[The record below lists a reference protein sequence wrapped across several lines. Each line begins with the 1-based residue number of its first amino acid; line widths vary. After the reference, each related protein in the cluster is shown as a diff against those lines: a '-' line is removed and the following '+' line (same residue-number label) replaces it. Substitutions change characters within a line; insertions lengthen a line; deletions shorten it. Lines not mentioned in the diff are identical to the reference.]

1 MAKQKKPH
9 RGIVPVSSRDRA
21 PETVSAARAPFRL
34 GAVGVVALAVV
45 VLLILIAVAIP
56 LRNYF
61 QQRAEIARTEES
73 ILAKQQQIED
83 LTGELERYRSEA
95 YIREQARLR
104 LGVIEEGETAFRILD
119 PALENDATVT
129 SDGTEQEPR
138 GTWYETLWESV
149 TEPELLEP
157 DELPS
162 PPADPVIPDN
172 GTGEPAVPEGETVQ

>member
-1 MAKQKKPH
+1 M
-9 RGIVPVSSRDRA
+9 SR
-21 PETVSAARAPFRL
+21 
-34 GAVGVVALAVV
+34 
-45 VLLILIAVAIP
+45 
-56 LRNYF
+56 
-61 QQRAEIARTEES
+61 
-73 ILAKQQQIED
+73 
-83 LTGELERYRSEA
+83 
-95 YIREQARLR
+95 R

-129 SDGTEQEPR
+129 SHGTEQEPR

-157 DELPS
+157 DELPP